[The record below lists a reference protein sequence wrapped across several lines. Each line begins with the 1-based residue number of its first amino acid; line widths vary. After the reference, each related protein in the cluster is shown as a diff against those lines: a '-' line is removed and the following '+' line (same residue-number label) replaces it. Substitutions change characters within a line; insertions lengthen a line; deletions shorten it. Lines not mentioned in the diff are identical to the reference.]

1 MVNVSATEIWKNHH
15 PHRSQTDSCSPK
27 NGSKSGSQLHA
38 DLPRSIQKFRAK
50 SEGQQPFEIVVTF
63 ARQNEHQL
71 KGRSVKLGIFRKNKD
86 LPLKSLGNPKS
97 SKFLVGFFSLGNV
110 WRSPALLY
118 ILYGSSKLQLCL
130 TCIRWTVHDFTD
142 LLGLHRP
149 LESLHESLLAP
160 DWQPYQLDVW
170 VNSRLLSE
178 SFESIQKT
186 PPFLSR

>member
-97 SKFLVGFFSLGNV
+97 SKFLVGFFRL
-110 WRSPALLY
+110 AM
-118 ILYGSSKLQLCL
+118 
-130 TCIRWTVHDFTD
+130 FED
-142 LLGLHRP
+142 LLLCCTYCMEAPNCNYVSHASDELFMTLLICLVCTGLLKACMNHCWH
-149 LESLHESLLAP
+149 LIDNHIN
-160 DWQPYQLDVW
+160 WM
-170 VNSRLLSE
+170 
-178 SFESIQKT
+178 FG
-186 PPFLSR
+186 